1 MVPPLHPSPQ
11 ERARAAALR
20 APRMLLLVS
29 TAALHLPAGRR
40 AGSAPPRMCTSD
52 TDSYW
57 QGKTCLITGAS
68 SGLGAALALELSSR
82 GATLMLS
89 ARREDRLAAVADGVA
104 ARGHP
109 RPAVLTMDV
118 ADLDSLEAKATEA
131 QDTLGHIDV
140 LLCSAGIGQRTSAIM
155 TSAEAHRNIMRTNF
169 EGSVALTRC
178 VLPSMVDRSQG
189 HLVLVSSV
197 QGFFGQPYRSS
208 YAASKAA
215 VHGYFDALR
224 AEVAASGVRVTTVMP
239 GYIATDHAASAVGGD
254 GKPDENVAKGV
265 PPEELAIEIADAVA
279 KGTPELVSAP
289 LNARVAIWLRACWP
303 SGLFWYMAKK
313 A

>member
-1 MVPPLHPSPQ
+1 M
-11 ERARAAALR
+11 
-20 APRMLLLVS
+20 
-29 TAALHLPAGRR
+29 
-40 AGSAPPRMCTSD
+40 
-52 TDSYW
+52 
-57 QGKTCLITGAS
+57 
-68 SGLGAALALELSSR
+68 ELSSR

-89 ARREDRLAAVADGVA
+89 ARREERLAAVADGVA

-109 RPAVLTMDV
+109 RPAVLPMDV
-118 ADLDSLEAKATEA
+118 ADLDTLEVKAAQA
-131 QDTLGHIDV
+131 QDALGHIDV
-140 LLCSAGIGQRTSAIM
+140 LLCSAGVGQRTSAVM

-169 EGSVALTRC
+169 EGSVALTRG
-178 VLPSMVDRSQG
+178 VLPSMLERARG
-189 HLVLVSSV
+189 HIVLVSSV

-254 GKPDENVAKGV
+254 GKPDDNAAKGV
-265 PPEELAIEIADAVA
+265 APEQLAIEIADAVA
-279 KGTPELVSAP
+279 KGAPELVSAP

-303 SGLFWYMAKK
+303 AGLFWYMAKK

>member
-1 MVPPLHPSPQ
+1 MFGT
-11 ERARAAALR
+11 
-20 APRMLLLVS
+20 LLLVS
-29 TAALHLPAGRR
+29 TAALRLPAGRR
-40 AGSAPPRMCTSD
+40 AGCTRMCASD
-52 TDSYW
+52 ADSYW

-68 SGLGAALALELSSR
+68 SGLGAALAMELSSR

-118 ADLDSLEAKATEA
+118 ADLDSLEAKAAEA
-131 QDTLGHIDV
+131 QDALGHIDV

-169 EGSVALTRC
+169 EGSVALTRG
-178 VLPSMVDRSQG
+178 VLPSMIERSQG
-189 HLVLVSSV
+189 HIVLVSSV